1 MMATLPELRTGT
13 EPANS
18 PPRDMTGTPAH
29 IALRAALGVPPGGRA
44 PRPSNARKS
53 DNPVTNLTATILKRL
68 ASRQDEL
75 REKALEAW
83 ADYQAGAMINDLKA
97 KYHMAGE
104 TLVSQW
110 KQAGLDYRPR
120 GRGAG
125 TKDRSDEARAAWQ
138 DRQDGYSMKY
148 VLRKH
153 NFCDN
158 TLYRYWR
165 EMGLKPPGQKRMIR

>member
-1 MMATLPELRTGT
+1 MINTLPELRTGT
-13 EPANS
+13 EPAYS
-18 PPRDMTGTPAH
+18 QPRDMTGTPAH
-29 IALRAALGVPPGGRA
+29 IALRDALGVPPGGRA
-44 PRPSNARKS
+44 PRPPSARKS

-68 ASRQDEL
+68 AGRQDEL
-75 REKALEAW
+75 REKALLAW

-110 KQAGLDYRPR
+110 KKAGLNYQPR
-120 GRGAG
+120 GRGPG
-125 TKDRSDEARAAWQ
+125 TLDRSDEARAAWQ
-138 DRQDGYSMKY
+138 DRVDGYSMKY

-153 NFCDN
+153 NFSDN

-165 EMGLKPPGQKRMIR
+165 EMGLKPPGRKGVNQ